1 MLGAALLAT
10 PAMADNVELTKGK
23 MSREG
28 SYVVQYVTVK
38 NNATVPVKV
47 IMVECGFLQD
57 NELVGTGLA
66 AFRNVLPG

>member
-57 NELVGTGLA
+57 K
-66 AFRNVLPG
+66 